1 MQKTDNTPV
10 VIGISSISQNQSFK
24 KLDEALILMNLATK
38 NAINDA
44 GNNKI
49 TEYIEEIQIPK
60 GYWKYRD
67 PGRWIAKKNNIFNAE
82 TSVTKVGVLQ
92 QNLINTACLK
102 IQNGDISGSLIV
114 GGESRYKRVLSKKL
128 GEKYIETE
136 LTDNPDHYIKAIDE
150 LRLPEEENELGQMAV
165 GYYAIL
171 ESAFRASNRIGIDT
185 HNQNIANLYKK
196 FSEIASKNKDS
207 WNKVRFSKQDILD
220 CSINNPMQAFP
231 YNKLHC
237 TSWNVN
243 QSSAMIIVSK
253 HVADKLNISESK
265 RVYPLASS
273 ESNFMVPT
281 ILRDNLIEPIG
292 MKLAAEFIIKIC
304 DDYKVKPN
312 VFDLYSCFP
321 IAVQM
326 FAKSLCLDSDSLY
339 TVTGGMSFA
348 GGPLNHYVLT
358 SSVKMIEEIRS
369 DSKKIG
375 LITGV
380 SGMMTK
386 QSYALWAKNPL
397 NKFKYQD
404 VTEQTM
410 KIDCPRK
417 LSKQIDGKAMVIG
430 YTIINKENQKKAI
443 IFSEDSNKNRKIL
456 ITREE
461 KYIKDMEKKE
471 WVGKEIKFNGKY
483 LV

>member
-1 MQKTDNTPV
+1 
-10 VIGISSISQNQSFK
+10 
-24 KLDEALILMNLATK
+24 MNLATK
-38 NAINDA
+38 NAINDT

-312 VFDLYSCFP
+312 VYDLYSCFP

-369 DSKKIG
+369 DSKK
-375 LITGV
+375 
-380 SGMMTK
+380 
-386 QSYALWAKNPL
+386 
-397 NKFKYQD
+397 
-404 VTEQTM
+404 
-410 KIDCPRK
+410 
-417 LSKQIDGKAMVIG
+417 
-430 YTIINKENQKKAI
+430 
-443 IFSEDSNKNRKIL
+443 
-456 ITREE
+456 
-461 KYIKDMEKKE
+461 
-471 WVGKEIKFNGKY
+471 
-483 LV
+483 